1 MRRDAAPI
9 RHISIPY
16 LRINILCADFLQPR
30 LPYQCMSSLSGRK
43 RRITLRPFGPLL
55 ETSTDSPAAVFT
67 PLPIFRRAPAR
78 AYSIYRATHR
88 NSDSSRRER
97 GVRRRP
103 FPARFLPRPGR
114 LSISRCAVTQIAI
127 TARIITACRRSRMN
141 HAHTDIPAH
150 ITVRVKALL
159 PEVISPA

>member
-43 RRITLRPFGPLL
+43 RRITLRPFSLSFSLPLGPLL

-67 PLPIFRRAPAR
+67 PPPIFRRAPGVHIQYIAPLTEIPIPPAGNAVCGAGPFRR
-78 AYSIYRATHR
+78 AFS
-88 NSDSSRRER
+88 
-97 GVRRRP
+97 
-103 FPARFLPRPGR
+103 PGPDG
-114 LSISRCAVTQIAI
+114 SA
-127 TARIITACRRSRMN
+127 
-141 HAHTDIPAH
+141 
-150 ITVRVKALL
+150 
-159 PEVISPA
+159 